1 MEIRLLGPLEV
12 RDGDRVIALPRR
24 QQRALLAAL
33 ALRAGEVVSTDRLV
47 ADLWGERAPAS
58 ATGSLQNT
66 VSALRKTLGR
76 DVLVTQPPGYRL
88 AIEPERRR
96 REPLRAACSAK
107 RETRTRRERVALLS
121 EALALWHGQALADL
135 DEEEFARHE
144 AARLDELR
152 VVALEERLDA
162 ELCSAATPASSG
174 SWKRSSPPTRSTTG
188 CAAS

>member
-12 RDGDRVIALPRR
+12 RDGERTVALPRR

-76 DVLVTQPPGYRL
+76 DV
-88 AIEPERRR
+88 AASHKRRATASR
-96 REPLRAACSAK
+96 SSVRASTRTDSNASSPLRAA
-107 RETRTRRERVALLS
+107 
-121 EALALWHGQALADL
+121 
-135 DEEEFARHE
+135 
-144 AARLDELR
+144 
-152 VVALEERLDA
+152 
-162 ELCSAATPASSG
+162 
-174 SWKRSSPPTRSTTG
+174 PTRWRG
-188 CAAS
+188 RRC